1 MHTYLCLYTFIRV
14 YITYS
19 THIRYTSQLTIV
31 GQQLHLSRC
40 SQALMRKQ
48 TSSCGGYEF
57 KD

>member
-1 MHTYLCLYTFIRV
+1 MHTYLCLYTFICV

-31 GQQLHLSRC
+31 GQQLHLSHC

-48 TSSCGGYEF
+48 TSSCRGYEF